1 MNHDATRTPLSA
13 TQQAVLAYA
22 HEHNHGQ
29 VLWFPDTVKGG
40 ARTKIVESLTIRGL
54 IAQTEQGL
62 TLTEAGYAALG
73 ITPPAV
79 QPEHPKAPREHSKQ
93 AQVIAMLQ
101 RPEGATIAQICEA
114 TGWQQHTVRGTFAG
128 AFKKRGLSISSSKNA
143 GAQRVYRLAVGLH
156 D

>member
-1 MNHDATRTPLSA
+1 MNQDITA

-22 HEHNHGQ
+22 HEHHHGQ
-29 VLWFPDTVKGG
+29 VLWFPDTVKCG
-40 ARTKIVESLTIRGL
+40 AKAKSVVGLPARCLITRT
-54 IAQTEQGL
+54 AQGL
-62 TLTEAGYAALG
+62 TLTDAGYAALG
-73 ITPPAV
+73 VAPPTG
-79 QPEHPKAPREHSKQ
+79 QPTQPKAPREHSKQ

-101 RPEGATIAQICEA
+101 RPEGATIEQICQA

>member
-1 MNHDATRTPLSA
+1 MNYDLTA

-40 ARTKIVESLTIRGL
+40 AKAKIVESLTARGL

-62 TLTEAGYAALG
+62 TMTEAGYAALG
-73 ITPPAV
+73 VTATKAPS
-79 QPEHPKAPREHSKQ
+79 KAPRENSKQ
-93 AQVIAMLQ
+93 AQVIAMLH
-101 RPEGATIAQICEA
+101 RPEGATIEQICLA

>member
-1 MNHDATRTPLSA
+1 MSTSLTT

-40 ARTKIVESLTIRGL
+40 AKTKIAESLTARGL

-73 ITPPAV
+73 VVPPTG
-79 QPEHPKAPREHSKQ
+79 QPTQSKAPRENSKQ

-101 RPEGATIAQICEA
+101 RPEGATITQIREA

-128 AFKKRGLSISSSKNA
+128 AFKKRGLAITSNKEA
-143 GAQRVYRLAVGLH
+143 GSERIYRLA
-156 D
+156 